1 MGLLIFASL
10 NVKWNKMVAKKVIL
24 KLVNL
29 LENRHTE
36 YENLLSLFTPLLKL
50 PPGLESNPENST
62 TEDSGLG
69 E

>member
-1 MGLLIFASL
+1 
-10 NVKWNKMVAKKVIL
+10 MVAKKVIL